1 MKANKYIR
9 ILCEGEKTEPKYF
22 RGIIKANRIRG
33 ARVVKPKDNS
43 PLGIVKAAKEEIKIA
58 KKSKIPDSEIEV
70 WAVFDRDQ
78 HAKLPDAFQMARD
91 NGIKVAFSNVCF
103 EFWVLLHYEK
113 STKPFANCDEIIK
126 YIRVNYDTD
135 YLKKNDH
142 YEKLYD
148 KIDIAINNNEWLL
161 NKHWKFELEK
171 GTPIY
176 DINSYTDVYHLVAF
190 LKNLN

>member
-9 ILCEGEKTEPKYF
+9 ILCEGEKTEPNYF

-58 KKSKIPDSEIEV
+58 KKSKIPASEIEV
-70 WAVFDRDQ
+70 WVVFDKDQ

-113 STKPFANCDEIIK
+113 STKPFSNCDEIIK
-126 YIRVNYDTD
+126 YIRTNHDAD

-142 YEKLYD
+142 YERLYD
-148 KIDIAINNNEWLL
+148 KIEAAITNNKWLL
-161 NKHWKFELEK
+161 NKHWIYELEK
-171 GTPIY
+171 GTAIY
-176 DINSYTDVYHLVAF
+176 DLNPYTDVYYLVSF
-190 LKNLN
+190 LRNLD